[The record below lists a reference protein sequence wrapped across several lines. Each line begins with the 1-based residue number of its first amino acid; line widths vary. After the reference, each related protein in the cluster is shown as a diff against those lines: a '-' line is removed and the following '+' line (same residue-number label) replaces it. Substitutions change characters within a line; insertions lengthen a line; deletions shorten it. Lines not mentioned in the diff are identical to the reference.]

1 MKALFTKDCL
11 DWVGHLII
19 QATIWK
25 QRSKLKA
32 KCGLLRKKLLVCVLQ
47 ILLHACIF
55 QSNVVF
61 CSCKAKAKWSKHA
74 LYTFNLTFNYIKC
87 AWGNIS
93 VIKSGPSFIS
103 KSASSKKKR
112 KEKRSECDHVIRR
125 RWCFWLP
132 PRAQPK
138 EDEAVCVCTE
148 RQPQGCRGEDAGN
161 KINNSDRHWVCS
173 RSIIQGSGGSSIAY
187 HYDIKGSCRLESPG
201 RHQRQV
207 SPRHAW

>member
-61 CSCKAKAKWSKHA
+61 CSCKAKAKWSRHA

-87 AWGNIS
+87 VWGNIS
-93 VIKSGPSFIS
+93 VIKSAPSFIS
-103 KSASSKKKR
+103 KSASSKKK
-112 KEKRSECDHVIRR
+112 EKKKGQSAIMWSGAGDASDFLHALSQRR
-125 RWCFWLP
+125 M
-132 PRAQPK
+132 
-138 EDEAVCVCTE
+138 
-148 RQPQGCRGEDAGN
+148 RQSASALNDSHKDAEV
-161 KINNSDRHWVCS
+161 KMPVT
-173 RSIIQGSGGSSIAY
+173 
-187 HYDIKGSCRLESPG
+187 K
-201 RHQRQV
+201 
-207 SPRHAW
+207 

>member
-103 KSASSKKKR
+103 KSASSKKKKKR
-112 KEKRSECDHVIRR
+112 KKVRVRSCDQAQVMLLTSSTRSAKGGWGSLRLHWTTATRMQ
-125 RWCFWLP
+125 RW
-132 PRAQPK
+132 R
-138 EDEAVCVCTE
+138 
-148 RQPQGCRGEDAGN
+148 CR
-161 KINNSDRHWVCS
+161 
-173 RSIIQGSGGSSIAY
+173 
-187 HYDIKGSCRLESPG
+187 
-201 RHQRQV
+201 
-207 SPRHAW
+207 

>member
-87 AWGNIS
+87 VWGNIS

-103 KSASSKKKR
+103 KSASSKKKKR
-112 KEKRSECDHVIRR
+112 KKVRVRSCDQAQVMLLTSSTRSAKGGWGSLRLHWTTATRMQ
-125 RWCFWLP
+125 RW
-132 PRAQPK
+132 R
-138 EDEAVCVCTE
+138 
-148 RQPQGCRGEDAGN
+148 CR
-161 KINNSDRHWVCS
+161 
-173 RSIIQGSGGSSIAY
+173 
-187 HYDIKGSCRLESPG
+187 
-201 RHQRQV
+201 
-207 SPRHAW
+207 